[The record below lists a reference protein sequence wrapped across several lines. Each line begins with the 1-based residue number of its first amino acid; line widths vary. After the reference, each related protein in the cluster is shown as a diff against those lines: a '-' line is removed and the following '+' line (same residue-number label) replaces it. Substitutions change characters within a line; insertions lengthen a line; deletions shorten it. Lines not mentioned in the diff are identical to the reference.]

1 MKTNNIMLKNKLHH
15 FGSSFAVVRKS
26 KNFGNYI
33 SDKLGIDY
41 INYAKVGCSNEEIF
55 HSILDAYNDI
65 IPNDIVLI
73 NFSFLNRSL
82 MVTPDGNFKSTNTL
96 LNENN
101 QTITSE
107 GLQLFRSDIGDILN
121 YFIKYNYD
129 YNIKLFT
136 SISKV
141 LYNLEKNGIKI
152 YYVFVK
158 KEELYYG
165 NKSVNEFNYDS
176 VAQYQLIFKPN
187 YHQWLIN
194 NNWHNEEDIHYTN
207 NIQKLL
213 ADEYIKR
220 MNNE

>member
-1 MKTNNIMLKNKLHH
+1 MKNNTLHH
-15 FGSSFAVVRKS
+15 FGSSYAVVRKS

-33 SDKLGIDY
+33 ADDLGVDY

-55 HSILDAYNDI
+55 HNILDAYNNI

-82 MVTPDGNFKSTNTL
+82 MVMPDGNFKSTNTL
-96 LNENN
+96 LNDDN
-101 QTITSE
+101 QTITNE

-136 SISKV
+136 LISKV
-141 LYNLEKNGIKI
+141 LCNLEKKGIKI
-152 YYVFVK
+152 YYVFFK

-165 NKSVNEFNYDS
+165 RQSKNKFNYDS
-176 VAQYQLIFKPN
+176 IGQNQLVFKPN
-187 YHQWLIN
+187 YHEWLIN

-207 NIQKLL
+207 GIQKLL
-213 ADEYIKR
+213 AAEYIKR
-220 MNNE
+220 MNDE

>member
-1 MKTNNIMLKNKLHH
+1 MSQNKLHH
-15 FGSSFAVVRKS
+15 FGASFAVVRKS

-33 SDKLGIDY
+33 ADDLGVDY

-55 HSILDAYNDI
+55 HSILDAYNNI
-65 IPNDIVLI
+65 IPNDIILI
-73 NFSFLNRSL
+73 NFSFLSRSL
-82 MVTPDGNFKSTNTL
+82 MVTPDGNLKSTNTL
-96 LNENN
+96 LNDDN
-101 QTITSE
+101 QTITNE

-136 SISKV
+136 LISKA
-141 LYNLEKNGIKI
+141 LSNLEKKGIKI
-152 YYVFVK
+152 YYVFIK

-165 NKSVNEFNYDS
+165 HQSVNKFNYDS
-176 VAQYQLIFKPN
+176 VGKNQLVFKPN

-207 NIQKLL
+207 GIQKLL
-213 ADEYIKR
+213 AAEYIKR
-220 MNNE
+220 MNDE

>member
-1 MKTNNIMLKNKLHH
+1 MSQNKLHH
-15 FGSSFAVVRKS
+15 FGASFAVVRKS

-33 SDKLGIDY
+33 ADDLGVDY

-55 HSILDAYNDI
+55 HSILDAYNNI
-65 IPNDIVLI
+65 ITNDIVLI
-73 NFSFLNRSL
+73 NFSFLSRSL

-96 LNENN
+96 LNDDN
-101 QTITSE
+101 QTITNE

-136 SISKV
+136 LISKS
-141 LYNLEKNGIKI
+141 LSNLEKKGIKI

-165 NKSVNEFNYDS
+165 RETVNKFNYDS
-176 VAQYQLIFKPN
+176 IGQNQLVFKPN
-187 YHQWLIN
+187 YYQWLIN

-207 NIQKLL
+207 GIQKLL
-213 ADEYIKR
+213 AAEYIKR
-220 MNNE
+220 MNDE

>member
-1 MKTNNIMLKNKLHH
+1 MSQNKLHH
-15 FGSSFAVVRKS
+15 FGASFAVVRKS

-33 SDKLGIDY
+33 ADDLGVDY

-55 HSILDAYNDI
+55 HSILDAYNNI
-65 IPNDIVLI
+65 ITNDIVLI
-73 NFSFLNRSL
+73 NFSFLSRSL

-96 LNENN
+96 LNDDN
-101 QTITSE
+101 QTITNE

-136 SISKV
+136 LISKV
-141 LYNLEKNGIKI
+141 LCNLEKKGIKI

-165 NKSVNEFNYDS
+165 RETVNKFNYDS
-176 VAQYQLIFKPN
+176 IGQNQLVFKPN
-187 YHQWLIN
+187 YYQWLIN

-207 NIQKLL
+207 GIQKLL
-213 ADEYIKR
+213 AAEYIKR
-220 MNNE
+220 MNDE

>member
-1 MKTNNIMLKNKLHH
+1 MKNNTLHH
-15 FGSSFAVVRKS
+15 FGASFAVVRKS

-33 SDKLGIDY
+33 ADNLGTNY
-41 INYAKVGCSNEEIF
+41 INYAKVGCSNEEIL
-55 HSILDAYNDI
+55 HEILDAYNNI
-65 IPNDIVLI
+65 KPNDIVLI
-73 NFSFLNRSL
+73 NFSRLSRSL
-82 MVTPDGNFKSTNTL
+82 MVTSEGTFKSTNTL
-96 LNENN
+96 LNDAN
-101 QTITSE
+101 QTITNE

-141 LYNLEKNGIKI
+141 LRNLEKNGIKI

-165 NKSVNEFNYDS
+165 NQLVNEFNYNS
-176 VAQYQLIFKPN
+176 IGQNQLIFKPN
-187 YHQWLIN
+187 YHQWLKN

-207 NIQKLL
+207 GIQKLL
-213 ADEYIKR
+213 AAEYIKR
-220 MNNE
+220 MNDE